1 MEELNS
7 EKLSNLTKV
16 TQLVAKNWNPR
27 LPDLMCM
34 AALNVAV
41 GKYIKDLKKSN
52 YKVICDYSCT
62 LIIYF
67 LTTLFIHT

>member
-52 YKVICDYSCT
+52 YKVICVYSCT